1 MNNENKNT
9 NSYAS
14 NNLHTIEDLKEMQSR
29 DFYDKIQ
36 TSIAKVLEA
45 FSRYNK
51 KCYVSFSGG
60 KDSTVL
66 ADIVAKCCKI
76 FDCKLILWY
85 SHTGLEY
92 PEVTKH
98 VKDFS
103 QWLKDKYEIEVELV
117 IDYPKD
123 KNGSRITFRNVIE
136 KYGYPMISKEVS
148 RDIAAARNK
157 PDGKTAQKFVRGS
170 DYHKKYGD
178 RWLLEK
184 WAYLLDAPFKIS
196 NQCCNIMKKKPAH
209 IFNKESG
216 LIPIIG
222 TMACESVLRQKE
234 WLRAGCNAFDNENPN
249 SKPLSFWTEQDVLRY
264 IKEFNI
270 PYPSVYGEIKQ
281 NEKGEY
287 YTTGCDRTGCVFC
300 GYGCHLR
307 QDHRFER
314 LKETHPKLYEY
325 CMKPWDKGGLGMKE
339 VLDYIG
345 VKYE

>member
-1 MNNENKNT
+1 M
-9 NSYAS
+9 
-14 NNLHTIEDLKEMQSR
+14 
-29 DFYDKIQ
+29 
-36 TSIAKVLEA
+36 EA